1 MIFLNFNFLII
12 LLNSFKVLIVKNI
25 FTIILFFYSIN
36 EYVYYINLYY
46 VYYINY
52 KSLIIKLFF
61 IELQF

>member
-61 IELQF
+61 IKLQF